1 MLTRRSFAAA
11 VGCTAFISKAFAQ
24 TQEHKMA
31 NVTLQLSFAD
41 YAKWRPVFD
50 KYKPVREKVGVTSE
64 RVFRNA
70 DEPNQVL
77 VWWETPDA
85 NKLLETLRSD
95 EVKNYMK
102 EAGVVGPPKINV
114 VQ

>member
-1 MLTRRSFAAA
+1 
-11 VGCTAFISKAFAQ
+11 
-24 TQEHKMA
+24 MA
-31 NVTLQLSFAD
+31 NVTVQLNVAD

-50 KYKPVREKVGVTSE
+50 KYKPVRERVGVTSE
-64 RVFRNA
+64 RVFRNT

-77 VWWETPDA
+77 VWWEAPDA
-85 NKLLETLRSD
+85 NKLLETLKSD

-102 EAGVVGPPKINV
+102 EAGVVGPPRINV